1 MQDTFNKRPNLFCD
15 IHQLMSTVN
24 FQDVQQISFE
34 NRGAVEAYLKNANR
48 LDVGENV
55 TAVEVAGE
63 GNMNVVLR
71 VKTEQRSFILKQS
84 RPFVQK
90 YPSVAAP
97 SHRVDVEAQFYEL
110 IKENEIWREHTPTIN
125 WFDEKN
131 LILCMEDLGVSSDF
145 TDIYKKDTDLSKAEI
160 AELAKVISDLHSIPT
175 QLPTVENLEMRKLN
189 HQHIFRL
196 PFMQDNGFDLDSVLP
211 GLQEKTE
218 KFRTNDRLKKC
229 AQILGDIYLEEN
241 GSKLLHGDFYPGSWL
256 RTSSGIKIIDP
267 EFCFHGRPEFEL
279 GVAIAHLK
287 LAQQTNSIM
296 KDLFVYYHFDRQFD
310 GSLFTK
316 FAGIEMIRRLIG
328 LAQLPLELNLQE
340 RLDMLDEAYNLV
352 IHG

>member
-1 MQDTFNKRPNLFCD
+1 MA
-15 IHQLMSTVN
+15 TVN
-24 FQDVQQISFE
+24 FQDVSQISLDH
-34 NRGAVEAYLKNANR
+34 RVDVETYLKKFER
-48 LDVGENV
+48 LDSGE
-55 TAVEVAGE
+55 TIIGLESAGE

-71 VKTEQRSFILKQS
+71 VKTNARSFILKQS

-97 SHRVDVEAQFYEL
+97 IERIEIEAQFYDL
-110 IKENEIWREHTPTIN
+110 IKENEIWREHTPSIH
-125 WFDEKN
+125 WYDEEN
-131 LILCMEDLGVSSDF
+131 LILCMEDLGSSSDF
-145 TDIYKKDTDLSKAEI
+145 TDIYKKETNLSKADI
-160 AELAKVISDLHSIPT
+160 AEIAKVISDLHSIPV
-175 QLPTVENLEMRKLN
+175 QPPAIENPEMRKLN
-189 HQHIFRL
+189 HEHIFVL
-196 PFMQDNGFDLDSVLP
+196 PFMEDNGFNLDSVLP

-218 KFRTNDRLKKC
+218 KFRTDERLKKC
-229 AQILGDIYLEEN
+229 AQILGDIYLQKN
-241 GSKLLHGDFYPGSWL
+241 GQKLLHGDFYPGSWL
-256 RTSSGIKIIDP
+256 RTSKGIKIVDP

-296 KDLFVYYHFDRQFD
+296 KDLFVYYHFDSQFD

-316 FAGIEMIRRLIG
+316 FAGMEMMRRLIG
-328 LAQLPLELNLQE
+328 LAQLPLELDLQE